1 MDFLK
6 EDIKMDKLNYQ
17 KELLTESDEQIS
29 LETYDNDNNIYIRL
43 DDKQGYAI
51 AQLTRKE
58 AQRLKRYLEDSI
70 TTNIINWE
78 EK

>member
-58 AQRLKRYLEDSI
+58 AQRLKRYLEDAI

-78 EK
+78 EE

>member
-58 AQRLKRYLEDSI
+58 AQRLKR
-70 TTNIINWE
+70 
-78 EK
+78 